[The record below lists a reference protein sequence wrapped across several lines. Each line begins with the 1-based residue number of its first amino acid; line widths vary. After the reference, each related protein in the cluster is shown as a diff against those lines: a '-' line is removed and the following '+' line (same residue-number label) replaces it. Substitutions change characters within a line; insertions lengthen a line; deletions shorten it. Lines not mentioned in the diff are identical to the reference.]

1 MTRKPQYRPPGYNSW
16 ANMRSRCNSP
26 SNPDYCYY
34 GGRGITC
41 CDRWAT
47 FANFLEDMGE
57 RPEGLTLERRDTNG
71 NYEPTN
77 CYWATRKEQANNRR
91 WYSTGN
97 LSSTPYISQDK
108 RNKTLTYTVQI
119 KLTPDLHY
127 KKDLHSLEEAEQL
140 RDICLFERDFLKL
153 RGLTYD

>member
-1 MTRKPQYRPPGYNSW
+1 MTLNKTPGYASW
-16 ANMRSRCNSP
+16 SNMRSRCN
-26 SNPDYCYY
+26 NPNNPNYPYY
-34 GGRGITC
+34 GGRGIIC
-41 CDRWAT
+41 CDRWAS

-91 WYSTGN
+91 WYLIPGN
-97 LSSTPYISQDK
+97 NSNTPYISQDK
-108 RNKTLTYTVQI
+108 RNKTLTYTVQLKI
-119 KLTPDLHY
+119 TRDLHY
-127 KKDLHSLEEAEQL
+127 KKDVHSLEEAEQL
-140 RDICLFERDFLKL
+140 RDICVFERDFLKL